1 MGICILVADD
11 EPDILFS
18 LAERLRWM
26 GHDVVTAEDGQ
37 AAVSAVES
45 HPVDLAFLDVTMPR
59 LNGMDA
65 LKRIRRRWP
74 NLPVV
79 MLTAYGTIRVAVEAM
94 KEGAVDFITKP
105 FEPGQIDLVVA
116 MALERRD
123 QKGDATRLL
132 GEVSH
137 DVKNLL
143 MPLVTGTDLLAEE
156 IDDLF
161 KAMPGLESAK
171 AQASH
176 HACEEVLQLLRN
188 ASLRIQ
194 DRMKEI
200 ADYVAVTRT
209 PQKFEPCQ
217 IAKVAESVAKTL
229 RVLMQQK
236 QVALRIEGLD
246 SLPPVMGDL
255 NRLYSLLYNLAHNA
269 IPEVPPRGSITIR
282 GEHDAVAH
290 AILLAVED
298 TGKGMP
304 TEVREALFTN
314 RVQSSKAGGTGL
326 GMKIVKD
333 VVDAHGGQIS
343 VESQEGRGTTFRITL
358 PIHPPAV
365 LKGKTQGSMSAP
377 GAEVQARPGGRSA
390 WMAE

>member
-1 MGICILVADD
+1 MGIRILVADD

-18 LAERLRWM
+18 LEERLRWM
-26 GHDVVTAEDGQ
+26 GHDVITAVDGQ
-37 AAVSAVES
+37 AALTAVES
-45 HPVDLAFLDVTMPR
+45 HTVDLAFLDVTMPR

-65 LKRIRRRWP
+65 LKRMRRRWP

-79 MLTAYGTIRVAVEAM
+79 MLTAYGTIRLAVEAM

-105 FEPGQIDLVVA
+105 FEPGQIDLVVT

-123 QKGDATRLL
+123 QRGDAARLL

-161 KAMPGLESAK
+161 KALPGTDSVK

-200 ADYVAVTRT
+200 ADYVAVTRA

-217 IAKVAESVAKTL
+217 IAKVAESVAKTV

-236 QVALRIEGLD
+236 QIVLRMEGLD
-246 SLPPVMGDL
+246 PLPPIMGDH
-255 NRLYSLLYNLAHNA
+255 NRLYSLLYNLVHNA
-269 IPEVPPRGSITIR
+269 IPEVLAQGSITIR
-282 GEHDAVAH
+282 GGHDVA
-290 AILLAVED
+290 AQSIQLVVED

-304 TEVREALFTN
+304 AEILDGLFTN

-333 VVDAHGGQIS
+333 VVDAHGGQIT
-343 VESQEGRGTTFRITL
+343 VESQEGRGTTFHISL
-358 PIHPPAV
+358 PIHPPAF
-365 LKGKTQGSMSAP
+365 LQGKRQAFAP
-377 GAEVQARPGGRSA
+377 QAGGEERPRSRGASVWGTE
-390 WMAE
+390 

>member
-1 MGICILVADD
+1 MGIHILVADD

-18 LAERLRWM
+18 LTERLRWM
-26 GHDVVTAEDGQ
+26 GHDVVTAGDGQ
-37 AAVSAVES
+37 AALAAVES
-45 HPVDLAFLDVTMPR
+45 HTVDLAFLDVTMPR
-59 LNGMDA
+59 MNGMDA
-65 LKRIRRRWP
+65 LKQIRRRWP

-79 MLTAYGTIRVAVEAM
+79 MLTAYGTIRLAVEAM

-105 FEPGQIDLVVA
+105 FEPGQIDLVVT
-116 MALERRD
+116 MALDRRD
-123 QKGDATRLL
+123 QKGEATRLL

-161 KAMPGLESAK
+161 KALPGIESAR

-200 ADYVAVTRT
+200 ADYVAVTRA

-217 IAKVAESVAKTL
+217 IAKVVESVAKTL

-236 QVALRIEGLD
+236 QVVLRIEGLD
-246 SLPPVMGDL
+246 PLPPMMGDL
-255 NRLYSLLYNLAHNA
+255 NRLYSLLYNLVHNA
-269 IPEVPPRGSITIR
+269 IPEVPAQGSITIR
-282 GEHDAVAH
+282 GRHDVA
-290 AILLAVED
+290 AQSIQLVVED

-304 TEVREALFTN
+304 VEVRDGLFTN

-333 VVDAHGGQIS
+333 VVDAHGGRIT
-343 VESQEGRGTTFRITL
+343 VESQEGKGTAFLISL
-358 PIHPPAV
+358 PIRPPA
-365 LKGKTQGSMSAP
+365 LLQGKKQGPVSLSSGQDQVRP
-377 GAEVQARPGGRSA
+377 GAASA
-390 WMAE
+390 WGAE